1 MGGTEDWGDIPLF
14 SPRMALPFK
23 GDERDEP
30 WTAPVGPAARA
41 CMAIPSL
48 TATGAENR
56 MTRAEY
62 EATIFVRL
70 HQAVRVPFGKAASA
84 TGGQD
89 QIIAPKT

>member
-1 MGGTEDWGDIPLF
+1 
-14 SPRMALPFK
+14 MALSLK
-23 GDERDEP
+23 KDERDEP
-30 WTAPVGPAARA
+30 WTVPGGPAARA
-41 CMAIPSL
+41 RMAIPSL
-48 TATGAENR
+48 TATDAENR

-89 QIIAPKT
+89 QIIAPRT